1 MMYGDF
7 AYFYDKLMYDL
18 DYEKIYKFIKELLVK
33 KSLEAEL
40 VLEMA
45 CGTGGLTEKITRD
58 YKVHAFDLSDDMLS
72 VCENKI
78 RSKNLKLFKQNMAGF
93 SAPASYDAIFSVG
106 DSLNYVTDVKDFE
119 AAIKS
124 SYNHLKEGGI
134 FIFDLNTEYKFKN
147 IPPVTVDEVED
158 VLYIWEN
165 IYDEKEK
172 LNTYGVNF
180 FRNIKDNAYK
190 RFYEEHLERAYDLS
204 FVKNLLEKIG
214 FKDIEVYDD
223 YEFKEVSEETSRYT
237 FIARR

>member
-1 MMYGDF
+1 
-7 AYFYDKLMYDL
+7 MYDL
-18 DYEKIYKFIKELLVK
+18 DYEKIYKFIREVLGK
-33 KSLEAEL
+33 KSLEPEL

-45 CGTGGLTEKITRD
+45 CGTGGLTEKLVID

-180 FRNIKDNAYK
+180 FRNIKDNDYK

-223 YEFKEVSEETSRYT
+223 YEFKEVSDETSRYT

>member
-18 DYEKIYKFIKELLVK
+18 DYEKIYKFIREVLGK
-33 KSLEAEL
+33 KSLEPEL
-40 VLEMA
+40 ILEMA
-45 CGTGGLTEKITRD
+45 CGTGGLTEKLARD
-58 YKVHAFDLSDDMLS
+58 YKIHAFDLSDDMLS

-78 RSKNLKLFKQNMAGF
+78 RSKNLKLFKQNMVGF

-106 DSLNYVTDVKDFE
+106 DSLNYVTDEKDFE

-124 SYNHLKEGGI
+124 SYDHLKDGGI
-134 FIFDLNTEYKFKN
+134 FIFDLNTEYKFKK

-158 VLYIWEN
+158 VLYLWEN
-165 IYDEKEK
+165 IYDEEEK

-180 FRNIKDNAYK
+180 FRNIKDNDYK
-190 RFYEEHLERAYDLS
+190 RFYEEHIERAYDLS
-204 FVKNLLEKIG
+204 FVKNLLEETG

-223 YEFKEVSEETSRYT
+223 YEFKKVRDETSRYT
-237 FIARR
+237 FISRR

>member
-18 DYEKIYKFIKELLVK
+18 DYEKIYKFIKKLLGK
-33 KSLEAEL
+33 NSLEPKL
-40 VLEMA
+40 ILEMA
-45 CGTGGLTEKITRD
+45 CGTGGLTEKLARD

-72 VCENKI
+72 VCQNKI

-93 SAPASYDAIFSVG
+93 SAPSTYDAIISVG
-106 DSLNYVTDVKDFE
+106 DSLNYLTDVKDFE

-124 SYNHLKEGGI
+124 AYAHLKEDGI

-147 IPPVTVDEVED
+147 IPPVTVDEVDD

-165 IYDEKEK
+165 IYDEEEK

-180 FRNIKDNAYK
+180 FRNIKDNDYR

-204 FVKNLLEKIG
+204 LVKNLLEKIG
-214 FKDIEVYDD
+214 FKDLEVYDD
-223 YEFKEVSEETSRYT
+223 YEFKEAGEETSRYT
-237 FIARR
+237 LIARK

>member
-18 DYEKIYKFIKELLVK
+18 DYEKIYKFIKEVLGE
-33 KSLEAEL
+33 KSLEPEL
-40 VLEMA
+40 ILEMA
-45 CGTGGLTEKITRD
+45 CGTGGLTEKLARD
-58 YKVHAFDLSDDMLS
+58 YKIHAFDLSDDMLS

-78 RSKNLKLFKQNMAGF
+78 RSKNLKLFKQNMVGF

-124 SYNHLKEGGI
+124 SYDHLKDGGI

-158 VLYIWEN
+158 VLYLWEN
-165 IYDEKEK
+165 IYDEEEK

-180 FRNIKDNAYK
+180 FRNIKDNDYK

-204 FVKNLLEKIG
+204 FVKNLLEKTG

-223 YEFKEVSEETSRYT
+223 YEFKEVRDETSRYT
-237 FIARR
+237 FITRR

>member
-18 DYEKIYKFIKELLVK
+18 DYEKIYKFIREVLGK
-33 KSLEAEL
+33 KSLEPEL
-40 VLEMA
+40 ILEMA
-45 CGTGGLTEKITRD
+45 CGTGGLTEKLARD
-58 YKVHAFDLSDDMLS
+58 YKIHAFDLSDDMLS

-124 SYNHLKEGGI
+124 SYNHLKDGGI

-180 FRNIKDNAYK
+180 FRNIKDNDYK

-204 FVKNLLEKIG
+204 FVKNLLEKTG

-223 YEFKEVSEETSRYT
+223 YEFKEVREETSRYT
-237 FIARR
+237 FITRR

>member
-1 MMYGDF
+1 
-7 AYFYDKLMYDL
+7 MYDL
-18 DYEKIYKFIKELLVK
+18 DYEKIYKFIREVLGK
-33 KSLEAEL
+33 KSLEPEL

-45 CGTGGLTEKITRD
+45 CGTGGLTEKLVID

-124 SYNHLKEGGI
+124 SYDHLKDGGI

-180 FRNIKDNAYK
+180 FRNIKDNDYK

-223 YEFKEVSEETSRYT
+223 YEFKEVSDETSRYT

>member
-1 MMYGDF
+1 
-7 AYFYDKLMYDL
+7 MYDL
-18 DYEKIYKFIKELLVK
+18 DYEKIYKFIREVLGK
-33 KSLEAEL
+33 KSLEPEL

-58 YKVHAFDLSDDMLS
+58 YKLHAFDLSDDMLS

-93 SAPASYDAIFSVG
+93 SAPSSYDAIFSVG

-180 FRNIKDNAYK
+180 FRNIKGNDYK

-223 YEFKEVSEETSRYT
+223 YEFKEVSDETSRYT

>member
-1 MMYGDF
+1 
-7 AYFYDKLMYDL
+7 MYDL
-18 DYEKIYKFIKELLVK
+18 DYEKIYKFIREVLGK
-33 KSLEAEL
+33 KSLEPEL
-40 VLEMA
+40 ILEMA
-45 CGTGGLTEKITRD
+45 CGTGGLTEKLARD
-58 YKVHAFDLSDDMLS
+58 YKIHAFDLSDDMLS

-78 RSKNLKLFKQNMAGF
+78 RSKNLKLFKQNMVGF

-106 DSLNYVTDVKDFE
+106 DSLNYLTDEKDFE

-124 SYNHLKEGGI
+124 SYDHLKDGGI

-158 VLYIWEN
+158 VLYLWEN
-165 IYDEKEK
+165 IYDEEEK

-180 FRNIKDNAYK
+180 FRNIKDNDYK

-204 FVKNLLEKIG
+204 FVKNLLEKTG

-223 YEFKEVSEETSRYT
+223 YEFKEVRDETSRYT
-237 FIARR
+237 FITRR

>member
-1 MMYGDF
+1 
-7 AYFYDKLMYDL
+7 MYDL
-18 DYEKIYKFIKELLVK
+18 DYEKIYKFIKELLGK

-45 CGTGGLTEKITRD
+45 CGTGGLTEKLVRD

-106 DSLNYVTDVKDFE
+106 DSLNYVTDEKNFE

-124 SYNHLKEGGI
+124 TYDHLKDGGI

-180 FRNIKDNAYK
+180 FRNIKDNDYK

-204 FVKNLLEKIG
+204 FVKNLLEKTG

-223 YEFKEVSEETSRYT
+223 YEFKEVSDETSRYT
-237 FIARR
+237 FMARR